1 MTVGEESSSAS
12 AVYQAG
18 REAMERDK
26 LEEAVEHF
34 TRAFFLEPHF
44 KTLELLG
51 TCCQKLGRLP
61 EAVLYLAAAAGLGNR
76 QSRARFLLAEV
87 LVSLGDIDGAV
98 NKLEEAIE
106 LNPDFRRA
114 RDLLTRIRRED
125 TGDDTP
131 A

>member
-1 MTVGEESSSAS
+1 MGEESSSAY

-18 REAMERDK
+18 REAMERANFD
-26 LEEAVEHF
+26 EAVEHF

-51 TCCQKLGRLP
+51 TYCQKLGRLS

-76 QSRARFLLAEV
+76 QFRARFLLAEV
-87 LVSLGDIDGAV
+87 LVSLDDIDGAV

-106 LNPDFRRA
+106 LNPNFRRA
-114 RDLLTRIRRED
+114 RNLLKRIRRED

-131 A
+131 G